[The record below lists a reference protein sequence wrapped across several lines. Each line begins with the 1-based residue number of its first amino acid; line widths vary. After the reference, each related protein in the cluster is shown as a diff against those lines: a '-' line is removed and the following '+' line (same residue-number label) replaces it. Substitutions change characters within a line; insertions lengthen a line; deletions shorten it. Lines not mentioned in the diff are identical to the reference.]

1 MTCVCVCTEYIY
13 DGKTTYCW
21 QVDSSVYATSIN
33 TSASVVESSDDSCA
47 ISMTVAISSAQ
58 VYAGDPVQI
67 SWNATANLDSKGK
80 LRKNKFGM
88 ETLFAAAASDSSSS
102 SQQVQIVFSR
112 LQTCTFGVDC
122 DPVLRTS
129 SLVQST
135 SNTATNFTSNFATF
149 SSSEL
154 VFSDAGSYSLIGHII
169 LPGEDPKKRRYEF
182 AVFTKVDVTAK
193 SVATSTAPLAE
204 SQSGASQKSQGMKT
218 EVLAVIIIGAI
229 AGVSLAVIGFTTL
242 RTKGKPLTATKK
254 DFREGGFDTN
264 AGVPTVVAGGTVEE
278 DDFAMLSMHEV
289 TMSSERPRANTFLA
303 ALARGQAE
311 KNKANPVNYVGPLCQ
326 QSFQRNVIT
335 VDADSHSDDSSR
347 DDHQPLT
354 LETPLSSRDHM
365 GSYADMSATPKLFSG
380 TGVEEYHRQLKP
392 TSHIMF
398 NDIQEDEVVDDRS
411 PRRKPAADLEEVSA
425 RIREH
430 ASQMLLEL
438 QEVESNSKR
447 AAPKMTADD
456 LRASVK
462 VEQGRSL
469 KLSDLGGGVQKGL
482 YRYSEDSN
490 YD

>member
-1 MTCVCVCTEYIY
+1 MACVCAEYVY

-21 QVDSSVYATSIN
+21 QVDSSVYATAIN
-33 TSASVVESSDDSCA
+33 SSASVVESSDDNCV
-47 ISMTVAISSAQ
+47 ISMTVAISSPQ
-58 VYAGDPVQI
+58 VYAGDPVQV
-67 SWNATANLDSKGK
+67 SWNATVNLDSKGK

-88 ETLFAAAASDSSSS
+88 ETLFAATTSDASAS
-102 SQQVQIVFSR
+102 SQQKVQIVFSR

-129 SLVQST
+129 ALLQNT
-135 SNTATNFTSNFATF
+135 SNTATNFTNNMASF
-149 SSSEL
+149 SSNEL

-182 AVFTKVDVTAK
+182 AVFTKVDVTVK

-204 SQSGASQKSQGMKT
+204 SQSGTSQKSQGMKT

-229 AGVSLAVIGFTTL
+229 AGVSLIVIGFTTL
-242 RTKGKPLTATKK
+242 RTKGKPLAATKK
-254 DFREGGFDTN
+254 DFREGRFDTN
-264 AGVPTVVAGGTVEE
+264 PGVPTVVAGGTVEE
-278 DDFAMLSMHEV
+278 NDFAMLSMHEM
-289 TMSSERPRANTFLA
+289 TMSSDRPRANTFLT
-303 ALARGQAE
+303 ALARGQTE

-335 VDADSHSDDSSR
+335 VDVGSRSDVNS
-347 DDHQPLT
+347 DDHQVLT

-365 GSYADMSATPKLFSG
+365 GSYADMNATPKLFSG
-380 TGVEEYHRQLKP
+380 TGVEEYHQRLKP

-411 PRRKPAADLEEVSA
+411 PRRKPAVDLEEVSQ

-430 ASQMLLEL
+430 ANQMLLEL

-447 AAPKMTADD
+447 AALKMTADD
-456 LRASVK
+456 LRESVR

-469 KLSDLGGGVQKGL
+469 KLSDLGGGVQHGL